1 MEVLSVYIEVRYIG
15 SYCYNVIEIEPMR
28 NPYRTI
34 VGGSVKLS
42 ALFGGR
48 AAVDGSIVTAVAPA
62 VSVSTYIAYVKS
74 QYCACGS

>member
-34 VGGSVKLS
+34 VGGSVKVS
-42 ALFGGR
+42 APFGGR

-62 VSVSTYIAYVKS
+62 VSVSAHIACVS
-74 QYCACGS
+74 GHHCAYGS

>member
-42 ALFGGR
+42 ALLGGR
-48 AAVDGSIVTAVAPA
+48 AAVDGSMVTPGVPA
-62 VSVSTYIAYVKS
+62 VSVSAYDVCVK
-74 QYCACGS
+74 GH